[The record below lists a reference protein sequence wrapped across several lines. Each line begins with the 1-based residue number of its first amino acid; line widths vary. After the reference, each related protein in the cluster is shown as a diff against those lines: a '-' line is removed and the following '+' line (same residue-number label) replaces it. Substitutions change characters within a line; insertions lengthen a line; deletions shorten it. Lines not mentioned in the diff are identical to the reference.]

1 MQNAY
6 NVHELFTL
14 KIMSNIQVRNIDP
27 KIKAS
32 AEAIFKQ
39 MGLSSSAA
47 IKMFLNQVAV
57 RKEIPFQ
64 PSGVD
69 ENGFSPAFQARLDA
83 AIADSDESEAFESA
97 EELIKHLHAETKN

>member
-1 MQNAY
+1 
-6 NVHELFTL
+6 
-14 KIMSNIQVRNIDP
+14 MSNIQVRNIDP
-27 KIKAS
+27 KTKAL
-32 AEAIFKQ
+32 AESVFKQ

-57 RKEIPFQ
+57 CKEIPFQ

-83 AIADSDESEAFESA
+83 AIADPEESGPFKSA
-97 EELIKHLHAETKN
+97 EELIKHLHAEIKN